1 VAYATPER
9 RRQTSLTV
17 ADALRAARSVVITTH
32 VNADGD
38 GCGSEVAMASW
49 LAANGAE
56 VHIVNPTPFPD
67 AFRFLV
73 PKSGR
78 DWIVSASD
86 PNVEEITAAAD
97 TLLVLD
103 TGEVDRIGRVRP
115 LTSHLNTIVVDHH
128 PQGDR
133 PIGGLSLRDPTAA
146 ATGELVWDIVEAR
159 GGEWS
164 AEALL
169 GVYVALLTDTG
180 SFRFSN
186 ATPLAFRL
194 AAELVERGV
203 DVEQT
208 YNRVYGTAPMRR
220 IQLLRASLETL
231 EHADGVSWMT
241 VPTQLFQELECTPD
255 DLEGLVDYPR
265 SVDGTK
271 VALLFRGTNSGATKV
286 SFRATG
292 PQVDVNELAREFGG
306 GGHVRASGAM
316 IDAPMQDVIE
326 RVVDA
331 ARRAVARSG
340 G

>member
-1 VAYATPER
+1 VAHATPDR
-9 RRQTSLTV
+9 RREVALEV
-17 ADALRAARSVVITTH
+17 ADALRASRSVVLTTH

-38 GCGSEVAMASW
+38 GCGSEVAMAAW
-49 LAANGAE
+49 LTALGSE
-56 VHIVNPTPFPD
+56 VHIVNPTPFPEL
-67 AFRFLV
+67 FRFLV
-73 PKSGR
+73 PPHGR
-78 DWIVSASD
+78 DWIVPANE
-86 PNVEEITAAAD
+86 PEAQEVTAAAD

-115 LTSHLNTIVVDHH
+115 LTSHLRTIVVDHH
-128 PQGDR
+128 PPGDR
-133 PIGGLSLRDPTAA
+133 PLSGLSLRDDTAA
-146 ATGELVWDIVEAR
+146 ATSELVWDILAAR
-159 GGEWS
+159 GGPWPE
-164 AEALL
+164 EALV
-169 GVYVALLTDTG
+169 GMYVALLTDTG

-194 AAELVERGV
+194 AADLVERGV

-208 YNRVYGTAPMRR
+208 YNRVYGTAPMCRF
-220 IQLLRASLETL
+220 QLLRAALDTL
-231 EHADGVSWMT
+231 EHAGGVTWMR
-241 VPTQLFQELECTPD
+241 VPTPVYQDLGCTPD

-265 SVDGTK
+265 SVEGTK
-271 VALLFRGTNSGATKV
+271 VALLFRGTKRGATKV

-316 IDAPMQDVIE
+316 VEAPMEDVIE

-331 ARRAVARSG
+331 TRRAVARSG

>member
-1 VAYATPER
+1 MAHATPER
-9 RRQTSLTV
+9 RHQISIKV
-17 ADALRAARSVVITTH
+17 ADALRAARSVVLTTH

-38 GCGSEVAMASW
+38 GCGSEIAMASW
-49 LAANGAE
+49 LASNGAE

-67 AFRFLV
+67 SFRFLV
-73 PKSGR
+73 PKRGR
-78 DWIVSASD
+78 DWIVPATD
-86 PNVEEITAAAD
+86 PQVEEVTAAAD

-115 LTSHLNTIVVDHH
+115 LTSHLKTIVVDHH
-128 PQGDR
+128 PPGDR
-133 PIGGLSLRDPTAA
+133 PLGGLSFRDDTAA
-146 ATGELVWDIVEAR
+146 ATGELVFDIIEAR
-159 GGEWS
+159 GGEWTE
-164 AEALL
+164 EALVA
-169 GVYVALLTDTG
+169 VYVALLTDTG

-220 IQLLRASLETL
+220 FELLRAALETIR
-231 EHADGVSWMT
+231 HADGVTWMT
-241 VPTQLFQELECTPD
+241 VPTPVYQELGCTPE

-265 SVDGTK
+265 SVDDTK

-316 IDAPMQDVIE
+316 VDAPMKDVIE
-326 RVVDA
+326 RVVDVT
-331 ARRAVARSG
+331 RRAVARSG